1 MSEAKE
7 VPTEPYSL
15 ENLARII
22 NALAIKGLPVLESKD
37 IELSIEHAKANTG
50 RQVTSELY
58 FIGWLQGMALEF
70 LLNREFE
77 GGARFTGAR
86 KILQHIAAADFE
98 ALPASIYHHL
108 LPSQQLRALRPILR
122 QIRERAA
129 SQLDSLPKRGALHRG
144 QMEASLKV
152 CFLFPVSLE
161 RRLSGFE
168 DIIDRDFTLEQQGD

>member
-1 MSEAKE
+1 MLHLALDDRRGGQRRDTPDVAERVVSEAKE

-70 LLNREFE
+70 LLNR
-77 GGARFTGAR
+77 
-86 KILQHIAAADFE
+86 
-98 ALPASIYHHL
+98 
-108 LPSQQLRALRPILR
+108 
-122 QIRERAA
+122 RERAA